1 MRQYIVLSQADI
13 ITLLKNKPVS
23 VYVNDVK
30 YIMCSDKC
38 YEQDIESDDI
48 SHIFDNVTQE
58 EFEKVA
64 KAIIEGGEE

>member
-13 ITLLKNKPVS
+13 ITLLENKPVS

-30 YIMCSDKC
+30 YIMCSDEC